1 MRREVQDQTDADMS
15 RRREAILRYRSI
27 DKAVNAIQKLLD
39 ESTFTARRSL
49 IAPTIDKEVAEWERM
64 LYINALDA
72 LRRQRRKVQL

>member
-1 MRREVQDQTDADMS
+1 MRRETTEQTDPDMN